1 MASCIP
7 IFSLLLASLLSGS
20 LAVAAQAPTTVRFGL
35 SSGTQLAEFKDG
47 RYQGLGVEMSR
58 QIARSVDPDITVKFL
73 IAPHKR
79 LTNELLSNHIDFT
92 YLPANEAL
100 LNQAIQITQVAE
112 LNISLWS
119 LQSKPI
125 TSLEQLGGLLLAVPA
140 NYRNSPVF
148 SRSQL
153 IPQPDTQ
160 NLLKMLQAGRAD
172 GILASGITFRYQTER
187 LGLDP
192 DDFYQLPLKKVAWYL
207 WTHKESPASQAIDRW
222 AQATDKINPAKS
234 FAVELQ
240 FKRSAIAQDPVGKV
254 LTTPH

>member
-1 MASCIP
+1 MASYMHILS
-7 IFSLLLASLLSGS
+7 IFLASLLSCS
-20 LAVAAQAPTTVRFGL
+20 LTVAAQAPATVRFGL
-35 SSGTQLAEFKDG
+35 SSGTQLAAFKDG
-47 RYQGLGVEMSR
+47 RYQGLGVEISR
-58 QIARSVDPDITVKFL
+58 QIARSVNPDITVKFL

-92 YLPANEAL
+92 FLPANDAL
-100 LNQAIQITQVAE
+100 LTQAIQVAQVAE

-125 TSLEQLGGLLLAVPA
+125 TSLEQLAGLLLAVPA

-148 SRSQL
+148 SRSHL
-153 IPQPDTQ
+153 IAQPDTQ

-172 GILASGITFRYQTER
+172 GILTSGITFRYQAEQ

-192 DDFYQLPLKKVAWYL
+192 NDFYQLPLKKVAWYL
-207 WTHKESPASQAIDRW
+207 WTQKQSPASRAIDRW

-234 FAVELQ
+234 FALQ
-240 FKRSAIAQDPVGKV
+240 LQLKRPGITPDPTDKV
-254 LTTPH
+254 LTPPR